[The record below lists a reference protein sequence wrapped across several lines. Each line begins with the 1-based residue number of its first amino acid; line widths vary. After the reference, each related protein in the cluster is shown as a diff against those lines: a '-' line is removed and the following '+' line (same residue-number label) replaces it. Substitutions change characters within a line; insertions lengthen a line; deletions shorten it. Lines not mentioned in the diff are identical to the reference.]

1 RSDKRQPERMRSG
14 CLCLKRVVQLFPEMG
29 QRKTESSLLNC
40 ADREKNDKTWRNV
53 VYLGASFPKTRA
65 FANKRKTK
73 FVHSVDMHE
82 RLCYIDSVDFS
93 YLQTYFERE
102 DTR

>member
-1 RSDKRQPERMRSG
+1 MRSG
-14 CLCLKRVVQLFPEMG
+14 CLCLKRVVQPFPEMG
-29 QRKTESSLLNC
+29 QGKAESSLLNC
-40 ADREKNDKTWRNV
+40 ADREIYDKAWRNV
-53 VYLGASFPKTRA
+53 VYLEVLLFKTRT

-82 RLCYIDSVDFS
+82 GLCYIASVDFS

-102 DTR
+102 DSR